1 MKRLPRELSISIGA
15 EPQGPD
21 GPPPI
26 PIQPR
31 GDGSIIAPMCWEDIL
46 FDLKL
51 RPCVWD
57 QTLPYGFFYR
67 KHASPPLQAFI
78 SFVLEL
84 LRDETRLGTPPTL

>member
-1 MKRLPRELSISIGA
+1 MDSEQVRYEVQRECSSSLIWDCSIHHNVM
-15 EPQGPD
+15 
-21 GPPPI
+21 
-26 PIQPR
+26 
-31 GDGSIIAPMCWEDIL
+31 IAPMCWEDIL

-84 LRDETRLGTPPTL
+84 LRDETRRGTLPTLQAPAAP